1 MGLSEK
7 QSGGANRSSLLAHLA
22 PALSHQTELVATKAL
37 AYILAR
43 SEAARFA
50 LAELLRTGGADVG
63 AIERVADEVV
73 GEDQERVDLVAY
85 DQAGAERVLLEAK
98 FWAGLTE
105 NQPGTYLRRLPND
118 GRPAVLLFVA
128 PELRLPT
135 LWPHV
140 KGRAAEAGF
149 RLEDDAKTGGI
160 RSAAIVGASH
170 QRVMLTSWRSLVG
183 AMAAR
188 VQVDGDGL
196 AAEDIRQLEAL
207 CERQDTDAFLPIRAD
222 ELGPEVPR
230 RLRDLRRL
238 VDDAVAEAI
247 HGGFANKQGL
257 AVAPRPVG
265 YGTYLRLGSETQGV
279 WAGAWFG
286 VNAELWLSGGHPL
299 WIQFYKFEKGGE
311 GDMPI
316 EEIQRKLGRRDVP
329 LPLPL
334 RREYDEVLSAVV
346 DGLRQEAM
354 KLVGNDPRP

>member
-1 MGLSEK
+1 MGVSERASAGPK
-7 QSGGANRSSLLAHLA
+7 RSSLLAHLA
-22 PALSHQTELVATKAL
+22 PALSNQTELVATKAL

-43 SEAARFA
+43 SESARLA
-50 LAELLRTGGADVG
+50 LAELLRAGGAGVG

-85 DQAGAERVLLEAK
+85 DQAGAERILIEAK

-105 NQPGTYLRRLPND
+105 NQPGTYLRRLPDD

-140 KGRAAEAGF
+140 KSRAAEAGF
-149 RLEDDAKTGGI
+149 RLEADAETGGI
-160 RSAAIVGASH
+160 RSAAIATANH
-170 QRVMLTSWRSLVG
+170 QRLMLTSWRALLG
-183 AMAAR
+183 AMATR

-207 CERQDTDAFLPIRAD
+207 CERQDTDAFLPLRAD

-238 VDDAVAEAI
+238 IDDAVAEAI
-247 HGGFANKQGL
+247 RGGFANKRGL
-257 AVAPRPVG
+257 AVTSRPVG
-265 YGTYLRLGSETQGV
+265 YGTYLRLGNEDAGI
-279 WAGAWFG
+279 WAAAWLG
-286 VNAELWLSGGHPL
+286 VNSDLWLAGSHPL
-299 WIQFYKFEKGGE
+299 WIQFDKWPSSPD
-311 GDMPI
+311 DMPI
-316 EEIQRKLGRRDVP
+316 EEIEQKLGRRDVP

-346 DGLRQEAM
+346 DGLRQEAK
-354 KLVGNDPRP
+354 KLAGNNPP